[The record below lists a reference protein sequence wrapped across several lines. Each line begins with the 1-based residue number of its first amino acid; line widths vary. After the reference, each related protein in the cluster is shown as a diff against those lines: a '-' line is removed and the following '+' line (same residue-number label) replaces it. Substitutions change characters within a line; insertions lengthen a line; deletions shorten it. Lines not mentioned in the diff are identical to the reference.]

1 MLVENDP
8 AKNKPFEILREEVAK
23 GFE

>member
-1 MLVENDP
+1 MLVENDL